1 MELSGLIEGRFK
13 ILGPLGK
20 DEIGATFLVEDQD
33 SGTKVALRK
42 LRTSIVFDADLN
54 ETLLKGFE
62 CVKSLIHPHICA
74 VHEFLK
80 QDDTHGVLIVMEY
93 VPGETLRDFLFKQ
106 PNYRCD
112 EATFL
117 GLAEQIL
124 SAMEHAHRAGVT
136 HRDITPDNVMIT
148 TKGSVKVIDFG
159 IDAIVKEANF
169 RRWDNPIFLST
180 YYVSPEQIA
189 GEEPSPSMDIYSLGC
204 LFYEM
209 LAGKLPFSEQDIVN
223 RQPDDKAE
231 SIPGVSALLNSVILQ
246 CVASDKSERPQSV
259 EEIQSALA
267 DYESPAVSA
276 SEPAAAEAPRRA
288 PSFTAEAFIE
298 EGPAEKLS
306 STQPITGDPVEEA
319 RELSREILG
328 EAAPTE
334 EAAPAEEVVPPEV
347 VPKVFGDEM
356 GSSEEWV
363 PDGKEV
369 PAEDLPFTIVEKK
382 GSSRRVVL
390 IGGCLL
396 LMVAALWWYQ
406 SGLPT
411 GSPPVGVT
419 EETAVTVE
427 RQADGPEEP
436 VVEEIPPQQPEEAAE
451 SPSSIPDTAAQVPDE
466 DNETEN
472 QAGQG
477 DSASGLPAG
486 GPQVSQNR
494 GPDEEGLRP
503 RGASLSDG
511 YTIQVGAF
519 RTEVAARQVL
529 LQLSGKSYAG
539 RIEPPGTQTNGLYRV
554 WVGDFASRN
563 EASQFQTGL
572 RADGFPTFVKQISE
586 R

>member
-1 MELSGLIEGRFK
+1 
-13 ILGPLGK
+13 
-20 DEIGATFLVEDQD
+20 
-33 SGTKVALRK
+33 
-42 LRTSIVFDADLN
+42 
-54 ETLLKGFE
+54 
-62 CVKSLIHPHICA
+62 
-74 VHEFLK
+74 
-80 QDDTHGVLIVMEY
+80 
-93 VPGETLRDFLFKQ
+93 
-106 PNYRCD
+106 
-112 EATFL
+112 
-117 GLAEQIL
+117 
-124 SAMEHAHRAGVT
+124 
-136 HRDITPDNVMIT
+136 
-148 TKGSVKVIDFG
+148 
-159 IDAIVKEANF
+159 
-169 RRWDNPIFLST
+169 
-180 YYVSPEQIA
+180 
-189 GEEPSPSMDIYSLGC
+189 
-204 LFYEM
+204 
-209 LAGKLPFSEQDIVN
+209 
-223 RQPDDKAE
+223 
-231 SIPGVSALLNSVILQ
+231 
-246 CVASDKSERPQSV
+246 
-259 EEIQSALA
+259 
-267 DYESPAVSA
+267 
-276 SEPAAAEAPRRA
+276 
-288 PSFTAEAFIE
+288 
-298 EGPAEKLS
+298 
-306 STQPITGDPVEEA
+306 
-319 RELSREILG
+319 
-328 EAAPTE
+328 
-334 EAAPAEEVVPPEV
+334 
-347 VPKVFGDEM
+347 M

-554 WVGDFASRN
+554 WVGDFAGRD